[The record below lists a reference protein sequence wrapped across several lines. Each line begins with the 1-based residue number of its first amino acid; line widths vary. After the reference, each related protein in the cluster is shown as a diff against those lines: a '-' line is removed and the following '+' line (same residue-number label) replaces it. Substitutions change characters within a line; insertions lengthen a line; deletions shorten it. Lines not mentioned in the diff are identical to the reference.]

1 MVNGCNIYAD
11 INSDRISNMNKF
23 KVIIILATSMIIS
36 FSTFSAEND
45 ITVVG
50 GVEMAEVQNSTAF
63 NHVKKK
69 LGKWEGKL
77 TQGLTGAVYDAS
89 YEFELTSGGNT
100 ITETV
105 IEDGVQMLTTYSDN
119 DGELVIKHYCVL
131 GTEPIF
137 KVETLSIKAI
147 AIKLDKSKSNLHA
160 AHENFVTD
168 MKWTMNSK
176 DSMTFEAT
184 VMFNGDLTKNKAK
197 LKRVY

>member
-1 MVNGCNIYAD
+1 MNI
-11 INSDRISNMNKF
+11 F
-23 KVIIILATSMIIS
+23 KVIIVLATSMIIS
-36 FSTFSAEND
+36 FSAFSAEND

>member
-1 MVNGCNIYAD
+1 MKNLKLIAV
-11 INSDRISNMNKF
+11 
-23 KVIIILATSMIIS
+23 LLTSMSIS
-36 FSTFSAEND
+36 FSAFSAEGD

-50 GVEMAEVQNSTAF
+50 GVEIPEVQNSNAF

-77 TQGLTGAVYDAS
+77 TQGLTGAIYDAS

-137 KVETLSIKAI
+137 KVDKLSKKAI
-147 AIKLDKSKSNLHA
+147 AIKLDKSKSNLHVE
-160 AHENFVTD
+160 HENFVTD

-184 VMFNGDLTKNKAK
+184 VMFNGELTKNKAK
-197 LKRVY
+197 LKRIY